1 MHSRRSNGRHTKKR
15 RIRAAGICANQQL
28 KSAQSVL
35 CFMLIGN
42 RIAPR
47 RGKMEKFKQN
57 YMPVEKNHQ
66 TTGKSDRT
74 FLKVAGIVGLVMA
87 SPFIAFS
94 AFFAIVCIMACIA
107 MICGSMHEFAPWI
120 FLGLMLC
127 GFVPAIRDRI
137 TGKYNQQKLKN
148 QIDFLQAELL
158 EAKKHILELEEGAD
172 FHRKLAESNSKLA
185 NIDRPINVNLS
196 VTKADL
202 PLQR

>member
-1 MHSRRSNGRHTKKR
+1 
-15 RIRAAGICANQQL
+15 
-28 KSAQSVL
+28 
-35 CFMLIGN
+35 
-42 RIAPR
+42 
-47 RGKMEKFKQN
+47 MEKFKTN
-57 YMPVEKNHQ
+57 YVPVEQ
-66 TTGKSDRT
+66 SQPPAGKSDGS
-74 FLKVAGIVGLVMA
+74 FLKIAGIVGLVMA

-94 AFFAIVCIMACIA
+94 AFFAIVCIMACVA
-107 MICGSMHEFAPWI
+107 MICGTMHEFAPWI

-137 TGKYNQQKLKN
+137 TGKYDQQRLKN

-185 NIDRPINVNLS
+185 NVDRPLNVNLS
-196 VTKADL
+196 VTKADV